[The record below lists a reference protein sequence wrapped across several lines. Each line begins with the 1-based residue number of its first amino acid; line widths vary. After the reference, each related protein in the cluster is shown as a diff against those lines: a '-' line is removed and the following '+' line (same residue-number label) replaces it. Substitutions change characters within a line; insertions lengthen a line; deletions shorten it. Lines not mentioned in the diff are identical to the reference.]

1 MKVIVHGYDIFFADP
16 KIGGKA
22 ADTPITYNKEM
33 NITPYSGYD
42 PNLGKHLDTVKIS
55 LGTTSTATIRR
66 VYYYFI
72 DSKDKVYARYTG
84 TKNYPPLYTPSNFT
98 LNVTDDNGNDLKEL
112 HVFIYPINKK
122 WLSGGKDPLNNTT
135 GYVYENT
142 DYNAFYNDKIRP
154 KPIEIPLTLQLE
166 NCTSDYNKKTIKSV
180 FGSLLSE
187 ETRKPDPDNKLG
199 YYFKWQG
206 SPTEINFTANEGYEF
221 SSTYQVYDDKKLIEM
236 NAKDL
241 NKFSETFE
249 AHFNTSYKII
259 LTANKEVESLS
270 SFTRIYRITKAKLN
284 SISSERFTN
293 TETGDTLDYSNYIMN
308 LYNLPLTINDDD
320 VNSDSDIYLGAIK
333 LDTKA
338 DQIKKDVLT
347 YNLGKIKVDEIYHG
361 SLDYENTTCY
371 LTVPFIETITLDPQ
385 NIIDNTLTISLDV
398 NLYNGSCVL
407 YVKSENLDKI
417 IYTEKDV
424 ISQNIPYYLTNNM
437 VATNSNVDQIIKNTL
452 QAYIVVEREQNKQG
466 LISDF
471 KGYNTFSTIK
481 LKTNAS
487 LSEQNEI
494 LSQLQ
499 SGVYINE

>member
-1 MKVIVHGYDIFFADP
+1 MKVIVHGYDVFPNP
-16 KIGGKA
+16 KIGGTA
-22 ADTPITYNKEM
+22 ANTPITYNKEM
-33 NITPYSGYD
+33 DITPHSAYNPAS
-42 PNLGKHLDTVKIS
+42 GKHLQTIKIS
-55 LGTTSTATIRR
+55 LGMTSTVTIRR
-66 VYYYFI
+66 IYYYFI
-72 DSKDKVYARYTG
+72 NSKDEVSAQYIG
-84 TKNYPPLYTPSNFT
+84 TKEYPPKFEPHTFT
-98 LNVTDDNGNDLKEL
+98 LDVTDPHGNDLKEL
-112 HVFIYPINKK
+112 QVFLYPINTK
-122 WLSGGKDPLNNTT
+122 WLSDGKDPLNNTT

-180 FGSLLSE
+180 FGALLRE
-187 ETRKPDPDNKLG
+187 ETMKPDPDNELG

-206 SPTEINFTANEGYEF
+206 ASTTMNFVANKGYEF
-221 SSTYQVYDDKKLIEM
+221 SSTYQVFDGGKLIEM

-241 NKFSETFE
+241 NKFSEAFE

-259 LTANKEVESLS
+259 LTANKKVESLS

-293 TETGDTLDYSNYIMN
+293 TGTGDTLDYSNYIMN
-308 LYNLPLTINDDD
+308 LYNLPLNINDDD
-320 VNSDSDIYLGAIK
+320 VNLDSDIYLGAIK

-361 SLDYENTTCY
+361 YLDYENTNCY
-371 LTVPFIETITLDPQ
+371 LTVPFVETITLDPQ
-385 NIIDNTLTISLDV
+385 DVINNTLTISLDV

-417 IYTEKDV
+417 IYTGKNV

-437 VATNSNVDQIIKNTL
+437 VSTNSNVDQIIKNTL

-471 KGYNTFSTIK
+471 KGYNTFSTIE

-499 SGVYINE
+499 SGVYINK

>member
-1 MKVIVHGYDIFFADP
+1 MKVVVHGYDIFVDP
-16 KIGGKA
+16 KIGGFT

-33 NITPYSGYD
+33 DIKPYSGYD
-42 PNLGKHLDTVKIS
+42 PDVGDYLKTVKIS
-55 LGTTSTATIRR
+55 LGTTGTATIRR
-66 VYYYFI
+66 VYYYVI
-72 DSKDKVYARYTG
+72 DSINKVTAKYTG
-84 TKNYPPLYTPSNFT
+84 TKGYPPPYETNDFT
-98 LNVTDDNGNDLKEL
+98 LDVKDPNGYDSKEL
-112 HVFIYPINKK
+112 HVFIYPINRN
-122 WLSGGKDPLNNTT
+122 WTLGGNDPLDNTT

-154 KPIEIPLTLQLE
+154 KPLEIPLTLQLE
-166 NCTSDYNKKTIKSV
+166 NCTSDYNKTTIKSV
-180 FGSLLSE
+180 FDTLLSE
-187 ETRKPDPDNKLG
+187 EIDKPDPDNKLG

-206 SPTEINFTANEGYEF
+206 APTTINFTADNGYEF
-221 SSTYQVYDDKKLIEM
+221 SSTYQVYDGNNLTEM

-249 AHFNTSYKII
+249 AHYNSSYKII
-259 LTANKEVESLS
+259 LTANKKVESLS

-293 TETGDTLDYSNYIMN
+293 NDTGDTLDYSNYIMS
-308 LYNLPLTINDDD
+308 LYNLPLSINDDD
-320 VNSDSDIYLGAIK
+320 VNSDSDIYLGAVKI
-333 LDTKA
+333 DTKA
-338 DQIKKDVLT
+338 DQIKKDLLT

-361 SLDYENTTCY
+361 YLDYENTNCY

-385 NIIDNTLTISLDV
+385 NVINNTLIISLDV

-437 VATNSNVDQIIKNTL
+437 VSTNSNVDQIIKNTL
-452 QAYIVVEREQNKQG
+452 QAYIIVERDQNKQG

-471 KGYNTFSTIK
+471 KGYNTFSNIE

-494 LSQLQ
+494 ISQLQ

>member
-1 MKVIVHGYDIFFADP
+1 MKVVVHGYDVFADP
-16 KIGGKA
+16 KIGGFNA
-22 ADTPITYNKEM
+22 NTPIIYNTEM
-33 NITPYSGYD
+33 DINPYSGYD
-42 PNLGKHLDTVKIS
+42 PASGNYVDTVKIS
-55 LGTTSTATIRR
+55 LGTTGDSTIRR
-66 VYYYFI
+66 IYYYFL
-72 DSKDKVYARYTG
+72 DSKDKVTAQYTG
-84 TKNYPPLYTPSNFT
+84 TKGYPPLYETNNFT
-98 LNVTDDNGNDLKEL
+98 LDVTDPNGNDSKEL
-112 HVFIYPINKK
+112 HAFIYPINRN
-122 WLSGGKDPLNNTT
+122 WLLGDNDPLNNTT
-135 GYVYENT
+135 GYVDETT

-154 KPIEIPLTLQLE
+154 KTIEIPLTLQLE
-166 NCTSDYNKKTIKSV
+166 NCTSDYNKTTIKSV
-180 FGSLLSE
+180 FGALLSE
-187 ETRKPDPDNKLG
+187 EIDTPDQDNELG

-206 SPTEINFTANEGYEF
+206 APTTINFTANEGYEF
-221 SSTYQVYDDKKLIEM
+221 SSTYQVYDGINLTEM

-249 AHFNTSYKII
+249 AHYNSSYKII
-259 LTANKEVESLS
+259 LTANKKVESLS

-293 TETGDTLDYSNYIMN
+293 SETGDTLDYSNYIMS
-308 LYNLPLTINDDD
+308 LYNLPLTINDDN
-320 VNSDSDIYLGAIK
+320 VNLDSDIYLGAVKI
-333 LDTKA
+333 DTKA
-338 DQIKKDVLT
+338 DQIKKDTLT

-361 SLDYENTTCY
+361 YLDYENTNCY

-385 NIIDNTLTISLDV
+385 NIINNTLTISLDV
-398 NLYNGSCVL
+398 NLYNGSCIL

-437 VATNSNVDQIIKNTL
+437 VSTNSNVDQIIKNTL
-452 QAYIVVEREQNKQG
+452 QAYIIVERDQNKQG

-471 KGYNTFSTIK
+471 KGYNTFSTIE

>member
-1 MKVIVHGYDIFFADP
+1 MKVIVHGYDVFSDP
-16 KIGGKA
+16 KIGGFTA
-22 ADTPITYNKEM
+22 NTPITYNKEM
-33 NITPYSGYD
+33 NITPYSGYN
-42 PNLGKHLDTVKIS
+42 PAAGNYVHTVKIS
-55 LGTTSTATIRR
+55 LGTTGTATIRR
-66 VYYYFI
+66 IYYYFI
-72 DSKDKVYARYTG
+72 DSKDKVTAQYTG
-84 TKNYPPLYTPSNFT
+84 TKGYPPVYEKHDFT
-98 LNVTDDNGNDLKEL
+98 LDVTDPNGYDLKEL
-112 HVFIYPINKK
+112 QVFIYPINQN
-122 WLSGGKDPLNNTT
+122 WLLGGKDPLNNTT

-142 DYNAFYNDKIRP
+142 DYNAFYNDEIRP

-166 NCTSDYNKKTIKSV
+166 NCTSDHNKTTIKSI
-180 FGSLLSE
+180 FGTLLSE
-187 ETRKPDPDNKLG
+187 EIDKPDPDNKLG

-206 SPTEINFTANEGYEF
+206 EPTTITFTANKSYEF
-221 SSTYQVYDDKKLIEM
+221 SSTYQVYDGSKLTEM

-249 AHFNTSYKII
+249 AHYNSSYKII
-259 LTANKEVESLS
+259 LTANKKVVSLS

-284 SISSERFTN
+284 TISSERFTN
-293 TETGDTLDYSNYIMN
+293 NDTGDTLDYSNYIMN

-320 VNSDSDIYLGAIK
+320 INLDSDIYLGAIK

-338 DQIKKDVLT
+338 DQITKDILT

-361 SLDYENTTCY
+361 YLDYENTTCY

-385 NIIDNTLTISLDV
+385 NIINNTLTISLDV

-437 VATNSNVDQIIKNTL
+437 VSTNSNVDQIIKNTL

-471 KGYNTFSTIK
+471 KGYNTFSTIE

-499 SGVYINE
+499 SGVYINK